1 MAIDGDGTVIKMKD
15 IIMKAT
21 THPTVTAYPINNKA
35 LKIVP
40 NERTLSM
47 EDKLHCLA
55 LLQDSLELKTLLTN
69 FASVVAKVIRPFN
82 VHFQSA
88 YGLFSLN
95 NHDKYN
101 FTNSYHLPLSSES
114 PRIGSIIYQSE
125 KPLTTSE
132 HLQFTELHELLIP
145 CLRHSVKLAELNAL
159 VFKDHLTNIGNRAY
173 YDECLARAIEQS
185 SRNHQPLSLMVFDID
200 NFKPINDTLGH
211 LKGDQV
217 LQHFAAVLEK
227 VIRTSDMAF
236 RLGGDE
242 FTLVLQAGDQH
253 SVDKIKM
260 RLLREID
267 DTPFLSAL
275 NFSTSTGY
283 AHWQMGETAAELFAA
298 ADKNLYT
305 EKSLKKALKK
315 ER

>member
-1 MAIDGDGTVIKMKD
+1 MKD
-15 IIMKAT
+15 MIMKAT
-21 THPTVTAYPINNKA
+21 TQSTVTAYPVNNKV
-35 LKIVP
+35 LKLICG
-40 NERTLSM
+40 ERTL
-47 EDKLHCLA
+47 DIDNKLYCLE
-55 LLQDSLELKTLLTN
+55 LLQESLDLKTLLTN

-88 YGLFSLN
+88 HGLFSLN

-125 KPLTTSE
+125 KPLTNTE
-132 HLQFTELHELLIP
+132 HLLFMELHELLIP
-145 CLRHSVKLAELNAL
+145 CLRHSIKQAELNSL

-185 SRNHQPLSLMVFDID
+185 SRNHQPLSLMVFDLD

-217 LQHFAAVLEK
+217 LQHFAAILEK

-242 FTLVLQAGDQH
+242 FTIILQAGDQH
-253 SVDKIKM
+253 SVNKINE
-260 RLLREID
+260 RLVNEINN
-267 DTPFLSAL
+267 TPFLTAL
-275 NFSTSTGY
+275 NFSTSSGY
-283 AHWQMGETAAELFAA
+283 AHWQMGESAAEFFAA
-298 ADKNLYT
+298 ADKNLYA
-305 EKSLKKALKK
+305 EKARKKAK
-315 ER
+315 